1 MNKRASAMKMTSEKY
16 ESLLK
21 SVKLSNLLDE
31 EKLEASNCIEFAAHY
46 GQKLTDQQATIDRL
60 KKALFGGSEKSS
72 ANTSSSNSSSE
83 NQNEKDKSF
92 EKANNSNHN
101 NDNEGKEEKQK
112 RRGGNGR
119 TSERA
124 YNAEDVYLNHD
135 QYSVGDDCPMMCGG
149 KLYRVKNTGKFIRIV
164 GQPLAKA
171 IRYHQEVLR
180 CALCGEV
187 YKAKI
192 PDYVSTSKY
201 DERFIALLIMNKYY
215 LAVPFYRQSSMQSF
229 LNVPLASSTQ
239 WELLKQ
245 HEDVLLKIFDYLKSI
260 AAQASLFIYDDTTM
274 PIQAQTII
282 NKKTGSKKGTYTTGV
297 LAYVHERII
306 PLFICAPKTA
316 GINISE
322 LWDKRETKLLAPPI
336 LMCDGLSANRP
347 ENIPHD
353 QYIYAN
359 CLTHAR
365 RKFIELQKHYPKVCN
380 PIIDMFSQ
388 VYRNDKHTKEMT
400 DYDRLAYHQEHT
412 TPVMNRIRGTLT
424 QLIDDKRYEP
434 NSQIMKA
441 VNYSLKRWY
450 ELTVFLREA
459 GAPLDS
465 NSAEQILKIPIR
477 QRKNSQYFKT
487 IGSAYLS
494 TAIISIVMSCVF
506 SEIDPV
512 EYLTALFKNKGK
524 VLLNPSG
531 WLPWEYKNT
540 HETSCQELVS

>member
-1 MNKRASAMKMTSEKY
+1 MNKRASAMKMTPEEY
-16 ESLLK
+16 ERLLK
-21 SVKLSNLLDE
+21 SVKLSNLSDE
-31 EKLEASNCIEFAAHY
+31 DKANNLNCIEFAAYY

-72 ANTSSSNSSSE
+72 ANTSSPNSSSE
-83 NQNEKDKSF
+83 NHNGKDKSF
-92 EKANNSNHN
+92 ETANESNNSNGA
-101 NDNEGKEEKQK
+101 EEKEEKHK

-124 YNAEDVYLNHD
+124 YNAEDVYLKHD

-192 PDYVSTSKY
+192 PDHVSTSKY
-201 DERFIALLIMNKYY
+201 DERFISLLIMNKYY
-215 LAVPFYRQSSMQSF
+215 LAVPFYRQSSMQGF
-229 LNVPLASSTQ
+229 LNVPLAPSTQ

-274 PIQAQTII
+274 PIQAQTIS

-297 LAYVHERII
+297 LAYVQERII

-322 LWDKRETKLLAPPI
+322 LWDKRDTNLLEPPI

-347 ENIPHD
+347 EDIPHD

-412 TPVMNRIRGTLT
+412 APVMNKIRGTLT

-434 NSQIMKA
+434 NSQIIKA
-441 VNYSLKRWY
+441 VNYSLKRWH
-450 ELTVFLREA
+450 ELTVFLREL

-524 VLLNPSG
+524 ILLNPSG

-540 HETSCQELVS
+540 HETLCQELAS